1 VTSLRASRP
10 RRLPAKA
17 GIQNRIRP
25 AISRAFS
32 CPFVASFTQACARLA
47 IAAPATR
54 GRHRLPDNV
63 AMSALP
69 LPANPSNFRDLA
81 AHVRSVPVRPH
92 VLFRSDHL
100 GALDA
105 RDADQIMALG
115 ICRVLDFRGE
125 NERAAAMCS
134 LPKVQ
139 VHSLAIEPT
148 IVQVLTQLTEAG
160 HRLSEADVVVH
171 MQDTYRGFVR
181 TSTHRFAEFFQ
192 HLLESDS
199 PTVFHCTAGKDRT
212 GFAAAL
218 VLHALGATREDVMH
232 DYLLTNERLK
242 PPSSF
247 WRNLEPHAAAV
258 LWGVRPEF
266 LQAAFE
272 AIDRDYGG
280 LEGYLRDGLRIGRA
294 ERARLHALYRR

>member
-1 VTSLRASRP
+1 
-10 RRLPAKA
+10 
-17 GIQNRIRP
+17 
-25 AISRAFS
+25 
-32 CPFVASFTQACARLA
+32 
-47 IAAPATR
+47 
-54 GRHRLPDNV
+54 
-63 AMSALP
+63 MSALP

-105 RDADQIMALG
+105 HDADQILALG
-115 ICRVLDFRGE
+115 IRRVLDFRGVD
-125 NERAAAMCS
+125 ERATAVCA
-134 LPKVQ
+134 LPRVE

-148 IVQVLTQLTEAG
+148 IVQAITQLTDAG
-160 HRLSEADVVVH
+160 HRLGEADVVVH

-181 TSTHRFAEFFQ
+181 TSTHRFAEFFA
-192 HLLESDS
+192 HLLESDA

-218 VLHALGATREDVMH
+218 MLHALGATPEEVMD
-232 DYLLTNERLK
+232 DYLLTNQRLK
-242 PPSSF
+242 PPSF
-247 WRNLEPHAAAV
+247 AWRGLDPHVGAV

-272 AIDRDYGG
+272 AIDQDYGG
-280 LEGYLRDGLRIGRA
+280 VEGYLRDGLRIGRA